1 MEILND
7 LISAQSIISPQ
18 NTEEEYVIKTIL
30 SNFKNKF
37 SYMSLV
43 ILDLDNIQIANH
55 KYNSCD

>member
-55 KYNSCD
+55 KYNSSD